1 LCFSNC
7 GYYYKGVDCE
17 SGAGPKFWKE
27 LGKSGDDY
35 FEIHFIKSCEAAPDK
50 KTIKDALQFAIEHSK
65 SPEQWIYPHYK
76 SGPAGYDLW
85 IKALEQGNADAF
97 GTAFNALVWSE
108 CRSYAVPF
116 LSEAKSR
123 IPMEYH
129 SLFDDAIGH
138 YQIAYENLKKVSEL
152 FPCFSVSEE
161 QRVANVKDQSLCQE
175 AIGYLEAAREAEV
188 AGLGCLEKIVKK
200 L

>member
-1 LCFSNC
+1 MSRRAW
-7 GYYYKGVDCE
+7 GVE
-17 SGAGPKFWKE
+17 RSAKTA
-27 LGKSGDDY
+27 Y
-35 FEIHFIKSCEAAPDK
+35 APRSTD
-50 KTIKDALQFAIEHSK
+50 
-65 SPEQWIYPHYK
+65 
-76 SGPAGYDLW
+76 YDLW

-116 LSEAKSR
+116 LVEAKSR
-123 IPMEYH
+123 LAVEYH

-152 FPCFSVSEE
+152 FPCFSVTEE
-161 QRVANVKDQSLCQE
+161 QRAANVKDKKLCRR
-175 AIGYLEAAREAEV
+175 AIGYLEAAREAEI
-188 AGLGCLEKIVKK
+188 AGLECLGRIVGG